1 MVEIRVW
8 KWEYTD
14 DAGTRRVSR
23 YLMTEHEAQRYKEPV
38 RLHSTLL
45 VWYDGL
51 EPKDFGKNPQRGA

>member
-14 DAGTRRVSR
+14 DAGRRRVSR
-23 YLMTEHEAQRYKEPV
+23 YLMTEHEALRYKDPV
-38 RLHSTLL
+38 RLHSTLQ

-51 EPKDFGKNPQRGA
+51 KPKDFAKKSRFS